1 MNNVERKNTIW
12 HIVIFSVLVTVL
24 ALVSPF
30 LGGSPASPGPGFILW
45 GTTPLLVSLLIRT
58 VTRNWSD
65 FGLKPAFRKTAK
77 WYLVS
82 LLTFPLV
89 MVLTLIVDVSLSLV
103 SVSEFPLGKYLQ
115 TALTALPIFFIFA
128 IFEEV
133 GWRGYLSPK
142 LDSLGIN
149 RLTASAIVAVVWGTW
164 HMPYIRELTWV
175 YSSNSSESLIA
186 FIPRFYFVCFA
197 LALVYDEIRSITG
210 TFWQA
215 VLMHAIGNSFGHP
228 FIAEYVNFSAGMEYL
243 GSISN
248 GLFMIAFTLILG
260 VIINRWRLRETAL
273 SESPA

>member
-45 GTTPLLVSLLIRT
+45 GTAPLLVSLLMRT

-103 SVSEFPLGKYLQ
+103 SVSEFSLGKYLQ

-142 LDSLGIN
+142 LDSLGK
-149 RLTASAIVAVVWGTW
+149 
-164 HMPYIRELTWV
+164 
-175 YSSNSSESLIA
+175 
-186 FIPRFYFVCFA
+186 
-197 LALVYDEIRSITG
+197 
-210 TFWQA
+210 
-215 VLMHAIGNSFGHP
+215 IG
-228 FIAEYVNFSAGMEYL
+228 
-243 GSISN
+243 
-248 GLFMIAFTLILG
+248 
-260 VIINRWRLRETAL
+260 
-273 SESPA
+273 